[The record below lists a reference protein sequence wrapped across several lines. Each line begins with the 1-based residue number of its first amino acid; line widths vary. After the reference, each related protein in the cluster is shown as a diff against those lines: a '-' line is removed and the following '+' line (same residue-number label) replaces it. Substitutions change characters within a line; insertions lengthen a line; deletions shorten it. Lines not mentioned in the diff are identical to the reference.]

1 MRILFLILILM
12 SIGLVACSQENAS
25 EVAPVQIEITPTP
38 ISTPTPASIFEEN
51 FTLKDCN
58 FSIQTRRKY
67 QCGYL
72 QVPLDYGEPDGLK
85 IDISI
90 AIFYA
95 ENPTSKENPLA
106 YLHGGPGS
114 HSLETIPFIFNSV
127 FSSLASTRDLVFFDQ
142 RGVGTSKPSLNCP
155 EVIDDTISSLNI
167 KQSIEDQQAS
177 FMSALRKCHDR
188 LVEAGINFSH
198 FNTLSSARD
207 ANSIRNALGY
217 EVWDLLGVSYGT
229 RLAQTIMREFPE
241 SIGKVVLDSSYGLEQ
256 DIYASVPQ
264 HADRAF
270 RLLID
275 RCISD
280 TECHENYP
288 NLETK
293 LYRAV
298 SQLDEYPMPG
308 NAVMIKADATSN
320 NGFAAENIPTLMT
333 GNRFVSVLFQSM
345 YQSELIPWLP
355 EVISNVSTGNVEA
368 ANILLSNDLSTMQYT
383 SLGQYYS
390 VQCPDEIS
398 FTNLAFLRESSWES
412 EFFRKLFDSQ
422 DLYAKEHI
430 SICEFWDASS
440 SAWKENQPVVSSIP
454 SLILT
459 GEFDPITPPSDGET
473 VAGNLSNSSFVII
486 PGASHGVLFSSACA
500 LFIATEFL
508 KSPVRPDSLD
518 TKCAN
523 GIGNIDWVTPLK
535 KTGFQAYSD
544 PISGIESIKPEGWDN
559 QAPGFF
565 SRTSLGLVGLA
576 QQIVPGTT
584 AEDLLP
590 TLVESF
596 GVAASNTD
604 LGEIKT
610 DLYSWGITE
619 ISSNGQITILA
630 TTTIGSSAAVVLASG
645 LPSQRNDL
653 IESILRPVTKYF
665 RVQYK

>member
-1 MRILFLILILM
+1 MRNLFVLLILL
-12 SIGLVACSQENAS
+12 SIGLVACSQENES
-25 EVAPVQIEITPTP
+25 EAPPMQNEITPTP
-38 ISTPTPASIFEEN
+38 ISTPTPAGVVAEN
-51 FTLKDCN
+51 FIPKDCN
-58 FSIQTRRKY
+58 FSVQTSRRY

-72 QVPLDYGEPDGLK
+72 QVPLDYSDSDGPK

-90 AIFYA
+90 ALFYA
-95 ENPTSKENPLA
+95 ENPTSRANPLV

-114 HSLETIPFIFNSV
+114 HSLETIPFTFSSV
-127 FSSLASTRDLVFFDQ
+127 FSSLSSNRDLIFFDQ

-155 EVIDDTISSLNI
+155 EVIDDTISSLGI
-167 KQSIEDQQAS
+167 KQSIEKQQVS
-177 FMSALRKCHDR
+177 FMSALRSCHDR
-188 LVEAGINFSH
+188 LVKEGVNLSH

-207 ANSIRNALGY
+207 ANSIRQALGY
-217 EVWDLLGVSYGT
+217 EAWDLLGVSYGT

-241 SIGKVVLDSSYGLEQ
+241 SIGKAVLDSSYALEQ

-270 RLLID
+270 RLLITQ
-275 RCISD
+275 CATD
-280 TECHENYP
+280 TECRENYP
-288 NLETK
+288 DLEIK
-293 LYRAV
+293 LYQAV
-298 SQLDEYPMPG
+298 SQLDEYPAPG
-308 NAVMIKADATSN
+308 NAVMIKADAASN
-320 NGFAAENIPTLMT
+320 SGFAAENIPTFMT

-345 YQSELIPWLP
+345 YQSELISWLP
-355 EVISNVSTGNVEA
+355 EVISNAFAGNVEA

-390 VQCPDEIS
+390 VQCPDEIN
-398 FTNLAFLRESSWES
+398 FTNVASLRKGSQES

-440 SAWKENQPVVSSIP
+440 SAWEENQPVVSNIP

-459 GEFDPITPPSDGET
+459 GEFDPITPPSDGGK
-473 VAGNLSNSSFVII
+473 VASNLTNSSFVII
-486 PGASHGVLFSSACA
+486 PGASHGVLFSNACA
-500 LFIATEFL
+500 LSIATEFL
-508 KSPVRPDSLD
+508 RTPIRPDRLN
-518 TKCAN
+518 TACAD
-523 GIGNIDWVTPLK
+523 GIGSIEWVTPLK

-544 PISGIESIKPEGWDN
+544 PISGIESVQPEGWDN

-590 TLVESF
+590 SLVESF
-596 GVAASNTD
+596 GIAASKTD

-630 TTTIGSSAAVVLASG
+630 TTTIGSSAAVVLVSG

-653 IESILRPVTKYF
+653 IESILRPVLKYF